1 MSFIDGTIRL
11 ASFRKL
17 LLTGSVLALCKLA
30 VAFVDPPADKSA
42 GKPADEAPPAE
53 AVDEPLR
60 PGTVA
65 CANLVYGEGKT
76 SVCFSSEFM
85 AEAGRLTN
93 IVTQP
98 KFTPVKLDSPR
109 L

>member
-1 MSFIDGTIRL
+1 MSFADGTIRL

-17 LLTGSVLALCKLA
+17 LLTGFVLALCKLA
-30 VAFVDPPADKSA
+30 VAFVDPPAER
-42 GKPADEAPPAE
+42 PASKAAEEAPPAE
-53 AVDEPLR
+53 AADEPLR

-65 CANLVYGEGKT
+65 CANLVYGDGKT

-98 KFTPVKLDSPR
+98 KFTPVR